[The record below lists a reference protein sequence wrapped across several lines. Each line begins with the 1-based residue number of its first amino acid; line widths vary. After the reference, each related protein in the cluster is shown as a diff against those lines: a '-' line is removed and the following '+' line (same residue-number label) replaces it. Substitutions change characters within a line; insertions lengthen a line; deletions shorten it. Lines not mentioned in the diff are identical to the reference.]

1 MKSIAILRIAFWA
14 LGRNKMRSLLTML
27 GIIIGVSAVI
37 ALVSIGQ
44 GAQAL
49 IEDQLEAMGTNVMYV
64 WPQDT
69 RGSGG
74 ARGNSDEQGTLTA
87 ADINAIRNEVP
98 VVAAASP
105 IVNANGQLIFGNRN
119 TYARV
124 QGTNEQFP
132 EIRDWEIGQGEFFTA
147 EDVESAARVL
157 VIGQTVVDDVFEGI
171 DPIGQTVR
179 LRNLPFRIIGVL
191 ASRGQSGVGQDQ
203 DNTVLT
209 PYTTAQKK
217 LLGQA
222 LPRINQGMMKAI
234 SQEATPIAEGL
245 TISLL
250 RQRHNIVPGQDED
263 DFSIGNLSEVADAA
277 QETTIIMTL
286 LLGSI
291 AAISLVVGGIGI
303 MNIMLVSVT
312 ERTREIGIRMAVGSR
327 PGYIRLQFL
336 AESIMLSMAGGV
348 IGVLFGGVASL
359 LISEFFAMSTVV
371 STTSVLVSFG
381 FAAAV
386 GVFFGYYPAHKAAGL
401 DPIDALR
408 YE

>member
-14 LGRNKMRSLLTML
+14 LGRNKMRSSLTML

-87 ADINAIRNEVP
+87 ADIDAIRNEVP

-147 EDVESAARVL
+147 EDVESASRVL
-157 VIGQTVVDDVFEGI
+157 VIGQTVVDEVFEGI

-179 LRNLPFRIIGVL
+179 LRNLPFRIVGVL

-203 DNTVLT
+203 DDTVLT

-263 DFSIGNLSEVADAA
+263 DFSIGNLSQVADAA

>member
-132 EIRDWEIGQGEFFTA
+132 EIRDWEIGQGAYFTA

-336 AESIMLSMAGGV
+336 AESIMLSMAGGL

-359 LISEFFAMSTVV
+359 MISEFFAMSTVV